1 MIVIAAP
8 MPTRLQSFRNLL
20 VDFRVVISFV
30 LFTSLIVLDLLT
42 GIEPREVFVS
52 DAWQGRLGWGLVLA
66 GLAMRSW
73 AAGVLKKGK
82 DLAVAGPYSL
92 CRHPLY
98 LGSFLM
104 MLGFCHM
111 LGDPLTYVMVVVPVA
126 AIYWATMAREEL
138 RMDEKYGARW
148 EAHAAKT
155 PRLLP
160 LRPQLFVAAPWSG
173 AQWLKNHEYRA
184 IFSSLVGLS
193 ALEVWRRFF

>member
-8 MPTRLQSFRNLL
+8 MPTRFQAFRNLL

-30 LFTSLIVLDLLT
+30 LFASLIMLDVAT
-42 GIEPREVFVS
+42 GLHPREVFAAG
-52 DAWQGRLGWGLVLA
+52 AWQGWLGWTLVLA
-66 GLAMRSW
+66 GLGVRSW

-138 RMDEKYGARW
+138 RMDEKYGRRW

-160 LRPQLFVAAPWSG
+160 LKPQLFTSAPWSA

-184 IFSSLVGLS
+184 IFSSLAGL
-193 ALEVWRRFF
+193 AAMEVWRRWF